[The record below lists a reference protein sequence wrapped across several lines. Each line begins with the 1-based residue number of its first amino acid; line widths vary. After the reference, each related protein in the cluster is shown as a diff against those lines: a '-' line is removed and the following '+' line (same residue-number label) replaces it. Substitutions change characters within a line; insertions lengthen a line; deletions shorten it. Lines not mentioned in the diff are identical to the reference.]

1 MGFLTSEFDIML
13 IIGVATF
20 ILLLIEIFV
29 SMHERTQIKDDL
41 ECVWDELEIFC
52 GKDNSAKFKQE
63 KEIGHFIKNPEV
75 DEEEFKKMVK
85 EINKT
90 ARVEIF
96 PKETPCITFFGA
108 AEYQKLAMRT
118 NDGNCTDR
126 LFDKAE
132 MIEFFKDAKGGKPC
146 EKYDFGGIINA
157 SMGLSGEVG
166 ELNDFLKKW
175 VFHGHEMDEEKVK
188 KEIGDVCWYV
198 ALMCESFGFELSE
211 IMHMNIEKLKARYPE
226 GFDPQ
231 KSINRKEGDV

>member
-13 IIGVATF
+13 IIGIATF
-20 ILLLIEIFV
+20 ILLVIEIFV

-41 ECVWDELEIFC
+41 ECVWDELESFC
-52 GKDNSAKFKQE
+52 EKDNSAKFKPE
-63 KEIGHFIKNPEV
+63 KELGRFIKIP
-75 DEEEFKKMVK
+75 D
-85 EINKT
+85 NKT

-96 PKETPCITFFGA
+96 RNETPCISFFGA

-118 NDGNCTDR
+118 NDGKCTDR
-126 LFDKAE
+126 LLDKVA
-132 MIEFFKDAKGGKPC
+132 MIEFFEEAKGGRLC
-146 EKYDFGGIINA
+146 GKYDFGGIINA

-166 ELNDFLKKW
+166 ELNDILKKW
-175 VFHGHEMDEEKVK
+175 VFHGHEMEEEKVK

-198 ALMCESFGFELSE
+198 ALVCESFGFELSE

>member
-13 IIGVATF
+13 IIGIATF
-20 ILLLIEIFV
+20 ILLVIEIFV
-29 SMHERTQIKDDL
+29 SMHERNVMKDDIAFI
-41 ECVWDELEIFC
+41 WDVTSDLC
-52 GKDNSAKFKQE
+52 NE
-63 KEIGHFIKNPEV
+63 KEE
-75 DEEEFKKMVK
+75 
-85 EINKT
+85 
-90 ARVEIF
+90 
-96 PKETPCITFFGA
+96 KETSSPFAEATNAFKRLSDALNRKPIKCYTKMSA
-108 AEYQKLAMRT
+108 NEYQNLAMRT
-118 NDGNCTDR
+118 NDGKCTDR
-126 LFDKAE
+126 LLDKVA
-132 MIEFFKDAKGGKPC
+132 MIEFFEEAKGGRLC
-146 EKYDFGGIINA
+146 GKYDFGGIINA

-175 VFHGHEMDEEKVK
+175 VFHGHEMEEEKVK

>member
-13 IIGVATF
+13 IIGIATF
-20 ILLLIEIFV
+20 ILLIIEIFV
-29 SMHERTQIKDDL
+29 SMHERNVMKDDIAFI
-41 ECVWDELEIFC
+41 WDAASDLC
-52 GKDNSAKFKQE
+52 NE
-63 KEIGHFIKNPEV
+63 KEMKETQSPFAEATNAL
-75 DEEEFKKMVK
+75 KKMSDALNRK
-85 EINKT
+85 PIKCYTKMSAN
-90 ARVEIF
+90 
-96 PKETPCITFFGA
+96 
-108 AEYQKLAMRT
+108 EYQNLAMRT

-126 LFDKAE
+126 LFDKME
-132 MIEFFKDAKGGKPC
+132 MIDFFKDAKGGKPC

-166 ELNDFLKKW
+166 ELNDILKKW